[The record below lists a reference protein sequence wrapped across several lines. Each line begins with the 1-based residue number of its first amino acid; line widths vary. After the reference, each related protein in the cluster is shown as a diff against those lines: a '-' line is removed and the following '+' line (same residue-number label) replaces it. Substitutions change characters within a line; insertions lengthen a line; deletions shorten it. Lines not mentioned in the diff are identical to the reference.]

1 MGTKFKSFCFSTEIY
16 ANLSTSDSMCSY
28 PPSSDYQESGTLE
41 REQISTHIGES
52 FQVCM
57 TCDIPKYPNEE
68 VIYHDASNLYLGV
81 CREGPVG

>member
-1 MGTKFKSFCFSTEIY
+1 
-16 ANLSTSDSMCSY
+16 MCTY

-41 REQISTHIGES
+41 REQISAHIGES

-57 TCDIPKYPNEE
+57 TCDIQMYTNEE

-81 CREGPVG
+81 CREGAAG